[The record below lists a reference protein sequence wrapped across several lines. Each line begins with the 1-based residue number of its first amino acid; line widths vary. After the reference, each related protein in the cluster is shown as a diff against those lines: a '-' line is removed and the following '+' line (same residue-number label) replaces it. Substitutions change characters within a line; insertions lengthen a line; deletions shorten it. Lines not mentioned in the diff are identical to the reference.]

1 MIFVISAIN
10 LEEFCLIS
18 VIFMW
23 LPGVEKLVEFDNA
36 VGTGLKL
43 DLDFDTPYG
52 HYFEAETVDDNTEAV
67 IDSELID
74 IEVVDKREPKLMGKN
89 FANNPVDGQG
99 MLVEEQAVRLLYL

>member
-1 MIFVISAIN
+1 M
-10 LEEFCLIS
+10 
-18 VIFMW
+18 
-23 LPGVEKLVEFDNA
+23 PGVEKLVEFDNA